1 MAIFYETEGISF
13 PKIKR
18 RETTRWIKQVIEQF
32 HKKLGNITYI
42 FCSDEEILRINQS
55 YLNHD
60 YYTDIITFDYSEGD
74 KLSGDLFISLETVKT
89 NSERYKTNFI
99 EELHR
104 VMIHGILHLCGYEDD
119 TPQEK
124 KVMRLKEDEALKMLS
139 KSDNPCPVFL
149 LDDVHPNGIVR
160 Q

>member
-1 MAIFYETEGISF
+1 MAIFYETEGVSF

-18 RETTRWIKQVIEQF
+18 RETTRWIKQVIEHF
-32 HKKLGNITYI
+32 HKKLGSITYI

-74 KLSGDLFISLETVKT
+74 KISGDLFISLETVKT
-89 NSERYKTNFI
+89 NSEKYKTNYI

-104 VMIHGILHLCGYEDD
+104 VMIHGILHLCGYEDN
-119 TPQEK
+119 TPKEK
-124 KVMRLKEDEALKMLS
+124 KVMRLKEDEALKMI
-139 KSDNPCPVFL
+139 KN
-149 LDDVHPNGIVR
+149 
-160 Q
+160 